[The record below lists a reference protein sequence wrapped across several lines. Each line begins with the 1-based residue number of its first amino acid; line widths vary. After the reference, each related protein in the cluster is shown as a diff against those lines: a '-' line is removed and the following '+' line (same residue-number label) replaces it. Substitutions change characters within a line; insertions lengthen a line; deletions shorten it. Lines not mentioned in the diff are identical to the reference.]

1 VLGWLAEQEPLSVSI
16 TAITQA
22 EVLYGVETLPAGRRR
37 DRLADAVGRVLT
49 EDFHG
54 RILPFDEDAARFFP
68 KIIAGRSA
76 LGRPIAQ
83 FDAMI
88 AAIARSRQ
96 AALAT
101 RNPSDFAHCG
111 LRLINPWI

>member
-1 VLGWLAEQEPLSVSI
+1 VLGWLAEQEPLSVYL
-16 TAITQA
+16 TTITQA
-22 EVLYGVETLPAGRRR
+22 EA
-37 DRLADAVGRVLT
+37 
-49 EDFHG
+49 
-54 RILPFDEDAARFFP
+54 PFDEDAARLFP
-68 KIIAGRSA
+68 KTIAGRSA